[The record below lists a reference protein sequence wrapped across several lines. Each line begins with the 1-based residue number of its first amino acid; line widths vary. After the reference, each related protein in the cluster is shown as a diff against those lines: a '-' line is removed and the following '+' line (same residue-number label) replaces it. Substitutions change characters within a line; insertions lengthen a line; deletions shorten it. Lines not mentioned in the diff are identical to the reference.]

1 MNLLNKL
8 LFGFVYTHTKV
19 IFHYQSILLCIFE
32 NFTFYFPS
40 WLTKIFLLTLY
51 YNLHDFYEYLW
62 FILFACIQAWFCGCF
77 FILKYIYLLQFIY
90 YFLDHCILAKNEIA
104 GKHK

>member
-1 MNLLNKL
+1 MFKYDPNKL
-8 LFGFVYTHTKV
+8 LFSFAKV
-19 IFHYQSILLCIFE
+19 IFHDQSILLCIFE

-51 YNLHDFYEYLW
+51 YNLHDFMSTYGLFNCMYPSLVLW
-62 FILFACIQAWFCGCF
+62 LL

-90 YFLDHCILAKNEIA
+90 YFLDHCILAKNEIT